1 MTLTERMRE
10 EIQDLTDD
18 IYKDIV
24 LSDDSNLSNGDKVK
38 VSSSVDKDLLK
49 AYKVK
54 LKNGDK
60 TIKVEDLVK
69 VQEVN
74 VKDYVQVEFS
84 GFDGFG
90 AVYLNQDYDGL
101 ISATA
106 ELIRKADNSEE
117 AEEYISDSLPSVI
130 YNMSWIYEGE
140 DYQKNGNEVTYH
152 CSGPDYI
159 EKYGI
164 HFIYEDVTATVDG
177 LIPVE
182 TSLLQII

>member
-74 VKDYVQVEFS
+74 VKDYVQVEFL
-84 GFDGFG
+84 
-90 AVYLNQDYDGL
+90 VL
-101 ISATA
+101 TA
-106 ELIRKADNSEE
+106 SEPC
-117 AEEYISDSLPSVI
+117 I
-130 YNMSWIYEGE
+130 
-140 DYQKNGNEVTYH
+140 
-152 CSGPDYI
+152 
-159 EKYGI
+159 
-164 HFIYEDVTATVDG
+164 
-177 LIPVE
+177 
-182 TSLLQII
+182 

>member
-1 MTLTERMRE
+1 MGSEMCIRDRAYFDFDIQPIFDAVSKKMTLTERMRE

-90 AVYLNQDYDGL
+90 AVYLNQDYDGPDL
-101 ISATA
+101 
-106 ELIRKADNSEE
+106 
-117 AEEYISDSLPSVI
+117 SD
-130 YNMSWIYEGE
+130 G
-140 DYQKNGNEVTYH
+140 
-152 CSGPDYI
+152 
-159 EKYGI
+159 
-164 HFIYEDVTATVDG
+164 
-177 LIPVE
+177 
-182 TSLLQII
+182 

>member
-1 MTLTERMRE
+1 M
-10 EIQDLTDD
+10 
-18 IYKDIV
+18 
-24 LSDDSNLSNGDKVK
+24 
-38 VSSSVDKDLLK
+38 
-49 AYKVK
+49 
-54 LKNGDK
+54 
-60 TIKVEDLVK
+60 
-69 VQEVN
+69 
-74 VKDYVQVEFS
+74 
-84 GFDGFG
+84 
-90 AVYLNQDYDGL
+90 YLNQDYDGL

-182 TSLLQII
+182 TLSLADYMKLSCEGINGSAYARAELDEEKLLDYLTELFEKEQRGAYGAAGENFDAATEAESAVNSIKEYLERRVCHDAESQ